1 MHLSGFGD
9 TATSNDFGFEFRVRK
24 NGDVD
29 ITHNGRTAATLKGA
43 TAHAFIDEIE
53 AHDDED
59 DSQALMQR
67 LVSEHRRKPA

>member
-9 TATSNDFGFEFRVRK
+9 TATSNDIGFEFRVRK

-29 ITHNGRTAATLKGA
+29 ITNNGRTAATLKGS
-43 TAHAFIDEIE
+43 TAHDFIAEIE
-53 AHDDED
+53 SHDDED

-67 LVSEHRRKPA
+67 LVSEHKRIR

>member
-29 ITHNGRTAATLKGA
+29 ITHNGRTNATLRGQQA
-43 TAHAFIDEIE
+43 QDFIAEVE

-67 LVSEHRRKPA
+67 LVSAHKRATK